1 MTEPARSAEV
11 LPADAAAG
19 PLRPAEGLRLLG
31 EYQGSGFTEPRFL
44 VRRGN
49 GQVIQMSRLLYL
61 VTAAIA
67 EGGAADRGW
76 EASRVAAPAAGG
88 FGAKSP
94 PTTSAAW
101 SPASSAPSAW
111 CGQVIRARSRL
122 RRTAHRAPRPGRTCC
137 SC

>member
-1 MTEPARSAEV
+1 MTEPARSAEA
-11 LPADAAAG
+11 LPADAAG

-31 EYQGSGFTEPRFL
+31 EYQGSGFTEPRCL
-44 VRRGN
+44 VRRGD
-49 GQVIQMSRLLYL
+49 GQVIQLSRLLYL
-61 VTAAIA
+61 VTATIA

-76 EASRVAAPAAGG
+76 DASRVAARAAGG

-94 PTTSAAW
+94 PATSATW

-111 CGQVIRARSRL
+111 CGQVIRTTGRL
-122 RRTAHRAPRPGRTCC
+122 CRTGSRAPRPGRTCC